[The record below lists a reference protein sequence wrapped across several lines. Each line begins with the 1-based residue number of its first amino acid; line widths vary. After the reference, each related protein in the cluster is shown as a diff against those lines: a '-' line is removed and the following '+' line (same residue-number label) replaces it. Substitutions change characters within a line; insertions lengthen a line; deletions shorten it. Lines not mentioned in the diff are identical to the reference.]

1 MVKSSMTK
9 LKNYKCVL
17 TIAGSDSSGGAGIQA
32 DIKTI
37 SALGCY
43 AASIVTALTAQNTQ
57 GVQAIYAIPEEFVMQ
72 QIHSVFND
80 IEVNAVKIGMLH
92 DENMIATVAQALEKF
107 KPASIILDPVMVSKN
122 NCELLQPSS
131 VSFLKERLF
140 PLATLIT
147 PNLPEAEKLLGI
159 KITTT
164 TDMQSAA
171 IALGQQF
178 KTNVLIKGGHLN
190 ADQASDVFFAKE
202 EGQCYWFHA
211 DRVETKHTHGTG
223 CTLSAAVSSYIAKE
237 YSLYDAIFNAKQYLT
252 NAIRSGSGF
261 RLGHGCGPVNHFYHV
276 GNV

>member
-57 GVQAIYAIPEEFVMQ
+57 G
-72 QIHSVFND
+72 
-80 IEVNAVKIGMLH
+80 EVSSVKIGMLH